1 MSETKMPKGRP
12 PKHMNVI
19 LKSTLNQPAEKAP
32 EQEIINPVEVSEVE
46 QKPALVPEKKP
57 RTEAQVAATKRMLEA
72 KGKRAITIHEAKP
85 EPKPEP
91 KVEVKPDDR
100 REGAKPLEQPDVYK
114 MLQSMEERLAKM
126 NEPKPKETKKK
137 EKVKEAPAPKA
148 KAPAKPKPQLKP
160 KQYDSEDESEPESD
174 DEYVSKYQRKA
185 EKRFQ
190 AVQQIE
196 QRLQAVKKPVGRY
209 DHLSLF

>member
-1 MSETKMPKGRP
+1 MSETKTPMPKGRP

-32 EQEIINPVEVSEVE
+32 EQEIINPVPSEVE

-72 KGKRAITIHEAKP
+72 KGKRSITIHEPKP

-91 KVEVKPDDR
+91 KVEPKVEPKPEVK
-100 REGAKPLEQPDVYK
+100 EQPDVYK

-126 NEPKPKETKKK
+126 TEPKPKVAKPKK
-137 EKVKEAPAPKA
+137 EKVKEAP
-148 KAPAKPKPQLKP
+148 KAPAKPKPQPKP

>member
-1 MSETKMPKGRP
+1 MSDEKKPRGRP

-19 LKSTLNQPAEKAP
+19 LKSTLNQPSEKAP
-32 EQEIINPVEVSEVE
+32 EPQEIINPVEVSEVE
-46 QKPALVPEKKP
+46 QKPALIPEKKP
-57 RTEAQVAATKRMLEA
+57 RTEAQVAATKRMIEA
-72 KGKRAITIHEAKP
+72 KGKRAITIHAEPMP
-85 EPKPEP
+85 EKPEP
-91 KVEVKPDDR
+91 KVEVKP
-100 REGAKPLEQPDVYK
+100 EPKAEPDLYK

-126 NEPKPKETKKK
+126 SEPKPKVKKVV
-137 EKVKEAPAPKA
+137 KVKEEPKVE
-148 KAPAKPKPQLKP
+148 PVKPKPQPKP

-196 QRLQAVKKPVGRY
+196 QRLQQVKKPKGKY

>member
-1 MSETKMPKGRP
+1 MSDQKKPKGRP
-12 PKHMNVI
+12 PKHLNVI
-19 LKSTLNQPAEKAP
+19 LKSTMNQPSEKVSAP
-32 EQEIINPVEVSEVE
+32 IEEIINPVPSEVE
-46 QKPALVPEKKP
+46 QKPVVPEKKP

-72 KGKRAITIHEAKP
+72 KGKRSITIHA

-91 KVEVKPDDR
+91 KVEPKPDDR
-100 REGAKPLEQPDVYK
+100 REGAKPLEQPDIYK
-114 MLQSMEERLAKM
+114 MLQNMEERLAKM
-126 NEPKPKETKKK
+126 NEPKPKATRAKK
-137 EKVKEAPAPKA
+137 EKVVKVEVP
-148 KAPAKPKPQLKP
+148 KAPAKPKPQPKP

-196 QRLQAVKKPVGRY
+196 QRLQAVKKPKGKY

>member
-19 LKSTLNQPAEKAP
+19 LKSTLNQPEKAP
-32 EQEIINPVEVSEVE
+32 EQEIINPVESEVE
-46 QKPALVPEKKP
+46 QKPALIPEKKP

-72 KGKRAITIHEAKP
+72 KGKRAITIHQPLEKAEPQTKP
-85 EPKPEP
+85 DPKVEPKPE
-91 KVEVKPDDR
+91 VK
-100 REGAKPLEQPDVYK
+100 EQPDMYK
-114 MLQSMEERLAKM
+114 MLQNMEERLAKM
-126 NEPKPKETKKK
+126 NEPKPKVTKPKK
-137 EKVKEAPAPKA
+137 AKVKVEEPKA
-148 KAPAKPKPQLKP
+148 PKAPAKPKPKPKP

-196 QRLQAVKKPVGRY
+196 QRLQAVKKPAGRY